1 MNFDATLRTESAL
14 VAKRARELGL
24 TQSIIATQLNASQS
38 QVSRIL
44 SGASRRRSK
53 LFDSVCKYV
62 LSVGQ
67 VPSHEAIAESK
78 ELNEALATV
87 WDGTPEHA
95 QALALVIRSLGALH
109 PSSSAIRNKTP
120 APKEIKVDDPCS
132 RTITR

>member
-1 MNFDATLRTESAL
+1 MKFNEALRTESTL

-67 VPSHEAIAESK
+67 GPSHEAIAESR
-78 ELNEALATV
+78 ELTEALASV

-109 PSSSAIRNKTP
+109 PGGNVIRNSPP
-120 APKEIKVDDPCS
+120 AP
-132 RTITR
+132 

>member
-1 MNFDATLRTESAL
+1 MKFNETLRTESAL
-14 VAKRARELGL
+14 AAKRARELGL

-67 VPSHEAIAESK
+67 GSSHEAVAESK
-78 ELNEALATV
+78 ELTEALASV

-95 QALALVIRSLGALH
+95 RALALVIRSLGALH
-109 PSSSAIRNKTP
+109 PSGSAIRSNNP
-120 APKEIKVDDPCS
+120 AP
-132 RTITR
+132 

>member
-1 MNFDATLRTESAL
+1 MKSNEALRTESAL

-24 TQSIIATQLNASQS
+24 TQSLIATQVNASQS

-44 SGASRRRSK
+44 SGTSRRRSK

-67 VPSHEAIAESK
+67 RPAHEAIAESK
-78 ELNEALATV
+78 ELNEALAAV
-87 WDGTPEHA
+87 WDGTLEHA

-109 PSSSAIRNKTP
+109 PSGSAIQNTAFP
-120 APKEIKVDDPCS
+120 AP
-132 RTITR
+132 